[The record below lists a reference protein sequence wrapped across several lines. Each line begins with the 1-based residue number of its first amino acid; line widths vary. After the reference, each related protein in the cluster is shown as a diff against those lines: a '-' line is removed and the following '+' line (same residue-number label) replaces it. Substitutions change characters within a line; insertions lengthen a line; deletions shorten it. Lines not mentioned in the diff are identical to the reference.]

1 MRKHANI
8 FKARADGDGAGP
20 HHTPKRRARRNVSR
34 LVLAAALFA
43 CAALVIAPTVFLA
56 GSPTPQVK
64 GGAGTAQVPPNGLR
78 PVVGQAVGFAES
90 RPLRD
95 LMMEE
100 KVSRQELIEK
110 GVPEKEI
117 DDVRINPKNES
128 ELKRVTNRK
137 DGSSRTYDPVAQ
149 RDPKAAKPSPSIP
162 GPIANFD
169 GLNSEGNVPI
179 FGGHVL
185 PPDTNFAVGPNHI
198 VQTVNTQFRVF
209 DKTGTGL
216 TAGAS
221 LGSIWASI
229 GGACANTN
237 DGDPIVLYDWQ
248 ADRWLISQ
256 FCTATNPN
264 NHQLIAISK
273 TGDPTGA
280 YWLYDF
286 MMPNIKF
293 NDYPHFGAWPDAY
306 YMSDNQ
312 FDQAGTVFLGAGAF
326 AFDRKKMIAGDPTA
340 TFVYFDIQL
349 IDPNA
354 GGMLPTNLTGYVP
367 PPVGTPNTF
376 WEYRADEFGDP
387 LDAMR
392 PYEFHVD
399 FATPANSTFQVKPDV
414 ALAAFD
420 ARFPN
425 TRNAIEQPSPGIA
438 LDAIADRMMNLVQY
452 RVLSGGV
459 QSYVMNFT
467 VNVSGVNPT
476 TAGTYQSGIRW
487 VEMRRSGSTYSVNQ
501 QGTHNNPTISG
512 STGENFWMG
521 SVAQD
526 NQGNIG
532 LGYSRSSSSV
542 FPSISYTGR
551 LAGDAAGQMAQGTND
566 IIVGTGAQRSSSGR
580 WGDYSALV
588 VDPSDECTFWYTT
601 EYNTAASQ
609 ALSTASWLTRIGSFK
624 VNAACTPSARGTI
637 SGTVTAC
644 AGGTPIAN
652 AAVTTPDGFL
662 ATTNAS
668 GQYTITAGP
677 GTYTVNITA
686 PSSTSCSTTNVV
698 VTNGGNTIVNCCLSG
713 APLMAAAGATL
724 VSESCTPANGVLD
737 PNEFVTVSFCVINN
751 GTAATTNLVG
761 TLQASGN
768 VTSPGPAQ
776 TYGVVNPGAT
786 SCKNFTFTVNPA
798 LQCGGNVTAS
808 IQLQD
813 GATDL
818 GTVTYMFSTG
828 VAGAPVTVSYTG
840 PAVPIPDNLAA
851 GVNIPLTVAGITG
864 GIADVDFSIDGTSC
878 TANAGDPNAGVDHS
892 WVGDL
897 VFTLTSPGGTTV
909 TIINRPGGGSS
920 GASGNNFCQT
930 LLNDDGAFPSI
941 QTIASIGAP
950 PSGPPYT
957 GTFTPANPLSAF
969 DGQDPNGNWVLNVS
983 DNAALDT
990 GNVRKFSLIITPK
1003 TCATSCAV
1011 TCTITCPA
1019 NITQSNDPNQ
1029 CGAVVNY
1036 PAPTTGGGGCGTVTC
1051 TPASGSFFPKGTTTV
1066 TCTTTA
1072 GPSCSFTVTVNDTQ
1086 PPSITCPMNVT
1097 AVTPVVGGTGAVVTY
1112 PPPTASDNCPGVT
1125 TACVPPSGSVFAT
1138 GTTSVTCTATDTS
1151 GNTASCSFSVSLFNA
1166 SLQDESARCNSSL
1179 LFNTAT
1185 GDYRFCC
1192 NGMVFTGKGTVKQ
1205 QGSLYTLTHNPA
1217 DRRVSATVDAATKKG
1232 NASLQSPPG
1241 TLRCTIRD
1249 DNVTNN
1255 TCLCGSGGGGA
1266 SPVK

>member
-1 MRKHANI
+1 M
-8 FKARADGDGAGP
+8 
-20 HHTPKRRARRNVSR
+20 
-34 LVLAAALFA
+34 LAAALLA
-43 CAALVIAPTVFLA
+43 GSALVVAPTVFLSS
-56 GSPTPQVK
+56 GPTPQAK
-64 GGAGTAQVPPNGLR
+64 GGAGVRQAPIAGPR
-78 PVVGQAVGFAES
+78 PVVGQAVGFAVS
-90 RPLRD
+90 PPLRD
-95 LMMEE
+95 LVLET
-100 KVSRQELIEK
+100 KVSRQDLIEK
-110 GVPEKEI
+110 GVPEKEM
-117 DDVRINPKNES
+117 DDVRINPKNEA
-128 ELKRVTNRK
+128 EIKRVVNSK
-137 DGSSRTYDPVAQ
+137 DGTSRTFDPVAQ
-149 RDPKAAKPSPSIP
+149 RDPKKVQQPNIP
-162 GPIANFD
+162 APATSFD

-185 PPDTNFAVGPNHI
+185 PPDPNGAVGPNHY
-198 VQTVNTQFRVF
+198 VQTINSQFQIF
-209 DKTGTGL
+209 SKTGTAL
-216 TAGAS
+216 TPGAS

-229 GGACANTN
+229 SGACANSN

-248 ADRWLISQ
+248 ADRWMISQ
-256 FCTATNPN
+256 FCTVANPN

-273 TGDPTGA
+273 TPDPTGQ
-280 YWLYDF
+280 YYLYDF

-326 AFDRKKMIAGDPTA
+326 AFDRKKLIAGDATA
-340 TFVYFDIQL
+340 TYVYFDIQA
-349 IDPNA
+349 IDANA
-354 GGMLPTNLTGYVP
+354 GGMLPTNLTGFVP

-376 WEYRADEFGDP
+376 WEFRADEFGDP

-399 FATPANSTFQVKPDV
+399 FATPANSTFQVKPDI

-420 ARFPN
+420 ARQVPS
-425 TRNAIEQPSPGIA
+425 RNAVEQPSPGVA

-476 TAGTYQSGIRW
+476 TAGTLQTGIRW
-487 VEMRRSGSTYSVNQ
+487 VELRRSGSTYSVNQ

-532 LGYSRSSSSV
+532 LAYSRSSTTV
-542 FPSISYTGR
+542 FPSLSYTGR
-551 LAGDAAGQMAQGTND
+551 LVGDPAGQMSQGNND
-566 IIVGTGAQRSSSGR
+566 IVVGTGAQRSTSGR
-580 WGDYSALV
+580 WGDYSALT
-588 VDPSDECTFWYTT
+588 VDPADECTFWYTN

-624 VNAACTPSARGTI
+624 VNAACTPSPRGTI

-644 AGGTPIAN
+644 SGGTPIAN
-652 AAVTTPDGFL
+652 AVVTTPDGFI

-686 PSSTSCSTTNVV
+686 PSSTTCTTNNVI
-698 VTNGGNTIVNCCLSG
+698 VTNGGNSIVNCCLGG
-713 APLMAAAGATL
+713 APILVSAGATL

-737 PNEFVTVSFCVINN
+737 PNETVTVSLCVQNN

-761 TLQASGN
+761 TLQATGG
-768 VTSPGPAQ
+768 VTSPSGPQ
-776 TYGVVNPGAT
+776 NYGVINPGGT
-786 SCKNFTFTVNPA
+786 TCKNFTFTVNPA
-798 LQCGGNVTAS
+798 LLCGGTVTAS
-808 IQLQD
+808 LQLQD

-818 GTVTYMFSTG
+818 GTVTYTFTTG
-828 VAGAPVTVSYTG
+828 VAGSPVTVSYTG
-840 PAVPIPDNLAA
+840 PTVPIPDSSAA
-851 GVNIPLTVAGITG
+851 GVNITVPVSGITG
-864 GIADVDFSIDGTSC
+864 GIADIDFRIDGTSC

-897 VFTLTSPGGTTV
+897 VFTLKSPAGTSVILINRAGGGTF
-909 TIINRPGGGSS
+909 GS
-920 GASGNNFCQT
+920 SGNNFCQT
-930 LLNDDGAFPSI
+930 LLDDDGAFPSI
-941 QTIASIGAP
+941 QTIASTGAP

-957 GTFTPANPLSAF
+957 GTFTPANALSAF

-983 DNAALDT
+983 DNAAGDT
-990 GNVRKFSLIITPK
+990 GNVRKFSLVITPR

-1011 TCTITCPA
+1011 TCTLTCPA
-1019 NITQSNDPNQ
+1019 NITTSNDPNQ

-1036 PAPTTGGGGCGTVTC
+1036 SAPTTTGSCGTVTC
-1051 TPASGSFFPKGTTTV
+1051 SPASGSFFPKGTTTV
-1066 TCTTTA
+1066 SCSSTA
-1072 GPSCSFTVTVNDTQ
+1072 GPNCSFTVTVNDTQ
-1086 PPSITCPMNVT
+1086 PPTITCPANVT
-1097 AVTPVVGGTGAVVTY
+1097 AVTPVVGGGSTVVTY

-1125 TACVPPSGSVFAT
+1125 AACVPPSGSVFPV
-1138 GTTSVTCTATDTS
+1138 GTSSVTCTATDAS
-1151 GNTASCSFSVSLFNA
+1151 GNTATCSFSVTIFNA
-1166 SLQDESARCNSSL
+1166 SLQDESLGCNSTL

-1192 NGMVFTGKGTVKQ
+1192 GGTVFTGKGTVKQ
-1205 QGSLYTLTHNPA
+1205 IGSVYTLTHNPV
-1217 DRRVSATVDAATKKG
+1217 DRRVLATIDGGTKKG
-1232 NASLQSPPG
+1232 NASLQSPAG
-1241 TLRCTIRD
+1241 TTRCTIRD

-1255 TCLCGSGGGGA
+1255 TCLCGGTGGGGGGA
-1266 SPVK
+1266 VVTPGK